1 MGRTYAVN
9 RLHLGGKYSDLTITC
24 NDRQWS
30 VHKAIL
36 CSRSGFFDGACSNR
50 FREADTGVIDLS
62 EDDEDAIE
70 HMIHCKSPRM
80 RSSLHAHHTPRA
92 TLTDSSVRSDFYHL
106 DYLNEETDREASAV
120 FRHRLLSDA
129 RRRLPK
135 KLDLSMVEDPLLSQ
149 AGYCAPEPNVASPS
163 GTDSAISI
171 NTDMS
176 QFKNK
181 VKSPRTPRSPAK
193 NRQHLSPY
201 DSEANS
207 DYESYDDDEEEVG
220 EEESHLLTH
229 TRVYALAEKYDIP
242 SLKDLAQSKFEMA
255 MACYYDSSEFAD
267 AIEEVYYST
276 IDSDR
281 GLRDV
286 VLQAFRAHP
295 ALATTQDVYAVI
307 KETPTLALELY
318 KIERGIP
325 V

>member
-70 HMIHCKSPRM
+70 HMIHY
-80 RSSLHAHHTPRA
+80 
-92 TLTDSSVRSDFYHL
+92 FYHL

>member
-1 MGRTYAVN
+1 M
-9 RLHLGGKYSDLTITC
+9 
-24 NDRQWS
+24 
-30 VHKAIL
+30 
-36 CSRSGFFDGACSNR
+36 
-50 FREADTGVIDLS
+50 
-62 EDDEDAIE
+62 
-70 HMIHCKSPRM
+70 
-80 RSSLHAHHTPRA
+80 
-92 TLTDSSVRSDFYHL
+92 

-135 KLDLSMVEDPLLSQ
+135 KVDLSMVEDPLLSQ
-149 AGYCAPEPNVASPS
+149 AGYCAPEPAAATPISLP
-163 GTDSAISI
+163 DSAISI

-181 VKSPRTPRSPAK
+181 VKSPRTPRSPVK
-193 NRQHLSPY
+193 GRQQASPY
-201 DSEANS
+201 ESEANS
-207 DYESYDDDEEEVG
+207 DYESYDEEEEVG

-267 AIEEVYYST
+267 AIEEVYCST
-276 IDSDR
+276 IDTDR
-281 GLRDV
+281 GLRDI

-307 KETPTLALELY
+307 KDTPALALELY
-318 KIERGIP
+318 KIERGLPI
-325 V
+325 

>member
-1 MGRTYAVN
+1 MHRLTSGSRT
-9 RLHLGGKYSDLTITC
+9 
-24 NDRQWS
+24 
-30 VHKAIL
+30 
-36 CSRSGFFDGACSNR
+36 
-50 FREADTGVIDLS
+50 
-62 EDDEDAIE
+62 
-70 HMIHCKSPRM
+70 
-80 RSSLHAHHTPRA
+80 
-92 TLTDSSVRSDFYHL
+92 DFYHL
-106 DYLNEETDREASAV
+106 DYLNDKTDHEASAV

-135 KLDLSMVEDPLLSQ
+135 KVDLSMVMDPLLSQ
-149 AGYCAPEPNVASPS
+149 AGYCAPEAPMSPS
-163 GTDSAISI
+163 MDSVISL

-181 VKSPRTPRSPAK
+181 TKSPRTPRSPA
-193 NRQHLSPY
+193 NGRQQASPY

-207 DYESYDDDEEEVG
+207 DYESYDDEEEEVG
-220 EEESHLLTH
+220 EEESHLITH

-267 AIEEVYYST
+267 AIEEVYCST

-295 ALATTQDVYAVI
+295 ALATTQDVYTVI
-307 KETPTLALELY
+307 KDTPSLALDLY
-318 KIERGIP
+318 KVERGLPI
-325 V
+325 

>member
-1 MGRTYAVN
+1 LQFSIMGRTYAVN

-70 HMIHCKSPRM
+70 HMIHY
-80 RSSLHAHHTPRA
+80 
-92 TLTDSSVRSDFYHL
+92 FYHL
-106 DYLNEETDREASAV
+106 DYLNDESDHEASAV
-120 FRHRLLSDA
+120 FSHRLLSNA

-163 GTDSAISI
+163 ATDASISI

-207 DYESYDDDEEEVG
+207 DYESYDDEEEVG

-242 SLKDLAQSKFEMA
+242 SLKELAQSKFEMA

-267 AIEEVYYST
+267 AIEEVYCST
-276 IDSDR
+276 IDTDR
-281 GLRDV
+281 GLRDI

-307 KETPTLALELY
+307 KETPALAMELY
-318 KIERGIP
+318 KIERGMP

>member
-1 MGRTYAVN
+1 M
-9 RLHLGGKYSDLTITC
+9 
-24 NDRQWS
+24 
-30 VHKAIL
+30 
-36 CSRSGFFDGACSNR
+36 
-50 FREADTGVIDLS
+50 
-62 EDDEDAIE
+62 
-70 HMIHCKSPRM
+70 
-80 RSSLHAHHTPRA
+80 
-92 TLTDSSVRSDFYHL
+92 TDSPVGTDFYHL
-106 DYLNEETDREASAV
+106 DYLNDETDREASAV

-149 AGYCAPEPNVASPS
+149 AGYCAPEPSAAS
-163 GTDSAISI
+163 TADSAISI

-193 NRQHLSPY
+193 NRQRLSPY

-207 DYESYDDDEEEVG
+207 DYESYDDEEEEVG

-242 SLKDLAQSKFEMA
+242 SLKDLARSKFEMA

-267 AIEEVYYST
+267 AIEEVYCST

-281 GLRDV
+281 GLRDI

-307 KETPTLALELY
+307 KETPALALELY